1 MSTATKVVAW
11 TVVLSVVASLFLVVN
26 LAAI

>member
-1 MSTATKVVAW
+1 VSTATKVVVWA
-11 TVVLSVVASLFLVVN
+11 VGLSVVASLYLVAN

>member
-11 TVVLSVVASLFLVVN
+11 TVVLSVAAVLFLVVN

>member
-1 MSTATKVVAW
+1 VSTATKVVVWA
-11 TVVLSVVASLFLVVN
+11 VGLSVVASLYLVVN

>member
-1 MSTATKVVAW
+1 VSTATKVVVWA
-11 TVVLSVVASLFLVVN
+11 VGLSVVASLYLGVN

>member
-1 MSTATKVVAW
+1 MSTPTKVVVW
-11 TVVLSVVASLFLVVN
+11 TVALSVAAVLFLVVN